1 MDYVL
6 AATGRRPNVDRLG
19 LENTGLQLDARG
31 VPLADRLTMQ
41 TSVPHIFIAGD
52 ASNQLPLLHEA
63 SDRARIAGAN
73 AGSFPEIN
81 PGLRRSA
88 ISVVFSDPQIAMVGS
103 TFRELS
109 EKFSACGCFE
119 VGNVS
124 FENQA
129 ARK

>member
-73 AGSFPEIN
+73 AGSF
-81 PGLRRSA
+81 RRS
-88 ISVVFSDPQIAMVGS
+88 I
-103 TFRELS
+103 R
-109 EKFSACGCFE
+109 ACD
-119 VGNVS
+119 
-124 FENQA
+124 A
-129 ARK
+129 ARFRWCSPIRRSPWSAQPSAS

>member
-1 MDYVL
+1 VKVEMMQREGDRVFIRYRDLQGQPQEILVDYVL

-63 SDRARIAGAN
+63 S
-73 AGSFPEIN
+73 
-81 PGLRRSA
+81 
-88 ISVVFSDPQIAMVGS
+88 
-103 TFRELS
+103 
-109 EKFSACGCFE
+109 
-119 VGNVS
+119 
-124 FENQA
+124 
-129 ARK
+129 